1 MLKKGDII
9 GFVSNTIKT
18 SRPYLY
24 KAILKDDFFI
34 YKKTYFNYLRGILW
48 LSMKINILL
57 K

>member
-1 MLKKGDII
+1 MLKKCDII

-24 KAILKDDFFI
+24 KAILKDDSFI